1 MGETASMSIRGG
13 PILLWLVATAAA
25 IAVATVA
32 ISQVGREVVL
42 DTALD
47 ANLAQVAA
55 PETAPPSPPPDEL
68 EAPAADPAG
77 DPADA
82 PAEAEGQPADEPA
95 DAPADEPADAPAVPA
110 DGGNGEAAPV
120 TRTYETVG
128 GSAAVSATDAAVD
141 VVWATPRPGFRVEV
155 ERAGDGHELRV
166 DFRSDAHRS
175 RIKVWVE
182 GGELREHVEEDDRG

>member
-1 MGETASMSIRGG
+1 MSIRGG
-13 PILLWLVATAAA
+13 PIVLWLVATSAA

-32 ISQVGREVVL
+32 ISQVGRQVVL

-47 ANLAQVAA
+47 ADLAQVAA
-55 PETAPPSPPPDEL
+55 PDAAPPSPSPDEL

-77 DPADA
+77 DPAAA
-82 PAEAEGQPADEPA
+82 PAAPEGELGDETAAPPA
-95 DAPADEPADAPAVPA
+95 DAPADDLGDAPAAPA
-110 DGGNGEAAPV
+110 DGGGGEAGPV
-120 TRTYETVG
+120 TRTYEVVG
-128 GSAAVSATDAAVD
+128 GSAAVSAAGSAVD
-141 VVWATPRPGFRVEV
+141 VVWAMPRAGFRVEV

-182 GGELREHVEEDDRG
+182 GGELREQLEEDDRR